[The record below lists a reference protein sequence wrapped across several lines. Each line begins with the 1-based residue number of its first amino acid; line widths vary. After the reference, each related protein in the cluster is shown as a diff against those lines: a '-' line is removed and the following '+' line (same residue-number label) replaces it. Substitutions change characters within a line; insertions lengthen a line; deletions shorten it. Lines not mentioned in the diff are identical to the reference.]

1 MAYANLVEQ
10 KEILT
15 GQDGVVIVEYFEGIR
30 GGRTLDVTGY
40 TPTIIRAGHVIIVD
54 SDGEYKPMPIVGT
67 QAIISLGTITA
78 GSGYVDDTYED
89 IALTGGNGTGAKATI
104 VVEDNKVVSV
114 TITEPGAGYE
124 VGDSLT
130 TANTNLGGQ
139 GSGFAVVVTEVDTTL
154 TKYGSLPAGCQY
166 AGVLRAT
173 IETKKPFAAI
183 MVRGTVNPLASPYDV
198 TPILTAFKTAVPHI
212 IWRAD

>member
-54 SDGEYKPMPIVGT
+54 SAGEYKPMPIVGT

-104 VVEDNKVVSV
+104 VVEDNKVLSV

-130 TANTNLGGQ
+130 TANSNLGGQ